1 MGIVVTYPDRY
12 CLSQCGLRLP
22 LHRAHC
28 PWLSHT
34 EASGGLWEALLSF
47 NTGTSMLM
55 KFQKEAR
62 LGEAGM

>member
-1 MGIVVTYPDRY
+1 MHRTH
-12 CLSQCGLRLP
+12 CL
-22 LHRAHC
+22 
-28 PWLSHT
+28 WLSHT